1 MIKSVITLIMI
12 SVLPFLVVSC
22 QSLGSVSNPCS
33 ILRKPPTLQSETKT
47 AVFKDKPFLHWFA
60 KVNEDGK
67 ARKCW

>member
-1 MIKSVITLIMI
+1 M
-12 SVLPFLVVSC
+12 VSC